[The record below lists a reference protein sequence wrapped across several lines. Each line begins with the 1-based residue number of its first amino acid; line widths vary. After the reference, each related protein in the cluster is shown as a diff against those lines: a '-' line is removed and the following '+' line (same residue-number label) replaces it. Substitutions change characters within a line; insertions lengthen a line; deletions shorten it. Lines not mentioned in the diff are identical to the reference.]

1 MSDLTNVDTCIIIID
16 TCVIIIDTCLRVPVR
31 EGPGPG
37 RKAGVVAAGQHRH
50 QRVGDRGG

>member
-1 MSDLTNVDTCIIIID
+1 MSDVTNVDTSIVIID

-37 RKAGVVAAGQHRH
+37 REAGVVAAGQHRH